1 MSPHARIPATLVTA
15 TDRGQIL
22 ILTGLLLGIL
32 LGFTALVIDGGHGL
46 LVKRQLQNASDAA
59 SLAAANVMRE
69 TSNKGCSPT
78 LGIDDPHPSVRDAA
92 VASVLANMPTYDPT
106 QVIVRCP
113 LGHNNIW
120 VTVELRSV
128 VPTFF
133 GSILGSGTREAAAKA
148 TAVHGR
154 GDGGQY
160 NIILLNKGP
169 GPGGS
174 TDGSWPQARNGCPSL
189 ALNGGVSLTF
199 EGSIQV
205 NSQCLA
211 AAGGAFATK
220 GGSASLTMV
229 NTANFRISGE
239 YLPQSLTLNQP
250 PLEHQAYIADPLIKV
265 GVPAFKDQ
273 LLALPVVRTTKWVI
287 NGGTQVLYPGVY
299 RGGIELRSQA
309 VVYLNPGIYVMER
322 GGFQVGAQATVR
334 SVPYHT
340 PGSIPTSTQASWPT
354 DCVPNSCGVLIYKT
368 NDVSGPGADPVSVSA
383 GASVQL
389 RAFNPDAPTE
399 SPGGYGAA
407 WEPLRHL
414 LFWQDA
420 MPVASNSYAQ
430 PVVRLNGGGS
440 VFMSGTIYAP
450 SALIHMGGTSGG
462 GGGPTIRLT
471 LQFISWDLEFG
482 GNSSFVFEYDSDTFV
497 LPLEYGLV
505 E

>member
-1 MSPHARIPATLVTA
+1 M
-15 TDRGQIL
+15 
-22 ILTGLLLGIL
+22 
-32 LGFTALVIDGGHGL
+32 
-46 LVKRQLQNASDAA
+46 
-59 SLAAANVMRE
+59 
-69 TSNKGCSPT
+69 
-78 LGIDDPHPSVRDAA
+78 VRDAA
-92 VASVLANMPTYDPT
+92 VASIAANMPAYDPA
-106 QVIVRCP
+106 QVVVRCP

-120 VTVELRSV
+120 VTVELRLG

-133 GSILGSGTREAAAKA
+133 GSILGGGGWETGAKA

-211 AAGGAFATK
+211 ASGGAFATK
-220 GGSASLTMV
+220 GGSASLTMGPDV
-229 NTANFRISGE
+229 NFRVSGE
-239 YLPQSLTLNQP
+239 YLPQSLTLNRP
-250 PLEHQAYIADPLIKV
+250 PLEHQAYIGDPLLKV
-265 GVPAFKDQ
+265 GVPGYKSQ
-273 LLALPVVRTTKWVI
+273 LLGLPVQRTSKWVI
-287 NGGTQVLYPGVY
+287 NGGTTVLYPGVY
-299 RGGIELRSQA
+299 QGGIELRSQA
-309 VVYLNPGIYVMER
+309 VLYLNPGIYVMKS

-334 SVPYHT
+334 AVPHHAPNT
-340 PGSIPTSTQASWPT
+340 IPTTTEASWPT
-354 DCVPNSCGVLIYKT
+354 ECLPSTCGVLIYKT

-389 RAFNPDAPTE
+389 RAFNPDAATE
-399 SPGGYGAA
+399 FYPNKPSPPSPDGFGPA

-420 MPVASNSYAQ
+420 EPLPSNAYAQ
-430 PVVRLNGGGS
+430 PPVRLNGGGS

-450 SALIHMGGTSGG
+450 SALIQMGGTSGG
-462 GGGPTIRLT
+462 GGGGGAIRLT
-471 LQFISWDLEFG
+471 LQFISWDLEFA
-482 GNSSFVFEYDSDTFV
+482 GNSSFVFLYDSDTFV
-497 LPLEYGLV
+497 LPLDYGLV